1 MKHDVRPAQPGE
13 INGSYFDRFTLVH
26 FASGYAFGKLP
37 ISNIEALV
45 IAVGWEII
53 EDRLKEQYPAVFP
66 NASLDTKE
74 NALTDAFAF
83 MLAFFIS
90 QQKKKELK

>member
-45 IAVGWEII
+45 IAIGWEII
-53 EDRLKEQYPAVFP
+53 EDRLKEKTRRALYLL
-66 NASLDTKE
+66 SLLFEEQSPFRIID
-74 NALTDAFAF
+74 N
-83 MLAFFIS
+83 
-90 QQKKKELK
+90 